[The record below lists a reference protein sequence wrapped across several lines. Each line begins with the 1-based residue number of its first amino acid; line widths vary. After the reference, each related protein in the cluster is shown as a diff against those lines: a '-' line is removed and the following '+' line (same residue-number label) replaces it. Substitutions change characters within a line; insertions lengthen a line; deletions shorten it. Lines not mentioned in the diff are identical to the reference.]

1 MNGSGMQKFNLNSLT
16 PEQKETRKGIL
27 KLAFESNHS
36 HIGSCLSSVD
46 LIDAVYKTK
55 KDDEKFILSNGHA
68 GMALYIILQK
78 YGKIKNAEIIKNFY
92 IHPDRN
98 VSVDIHVSTGS
109 LGQGLPIALGMAIAN
124 KKKNVYCLISDGE
137 CAEGSIWETFRITID
152 KKIHNL
158 KIILDANGWGGYDPI
173 ESETLKR
180 RLKSFGL
187 NVEEVNGHNTEDV
200 SNALK
205 NTDNEKPLLVFAHTC
220 VEQFPFLVGQGAHY
234 YVMKPDDYNLATRLL
249 K

>member
-1 MNGSGMQKFNLNSLT
+1 MQKFNLRLLT
-16 PEQKETRKGIL
+16 DEQKRTRIGIL
-27 KLAFESNHS
+27 KLAYESNHS
-36 HIGSCLSSVD
+36 HIGSCLTSVD

-55 KDDEKFILSNGHA
+55 KKHEKFVLSNGHS

-78 YGKIKNAEIIKNFY
+78 YGKIKDIEVIKNFY

-98 VSVDIHVSTGS
+98 VSLDIHVSTGS
-109 LGQGLPIALGMAIAN
+109 LGQGLPIALGMSIAN
-124 KKKNVYCLISDGE
+124 REKNVYCLISDGE
-137 CAEGSIWETFRITID
+137 CTEGSIWEALRITID

-158 KIILDANGWGGYDPI
+158 KIILDSNGWGGYDPI

-187 NVEEVNGHNTEDV
+187 NVVDVNGHNIKKV
-200 SNALK
+200 SYALRSINNK
-205 NTDNEKPLLVFAHTC
+205 KPLLVFARTC
-220 VEQFPFLVGQGAHY
+220 VEQFPFLKGQNAHY
-234 YVMKPDDYNLATRLL
+234 HVMTQKDYALTTKLL